1 MINLG
6 DKNWGVKDS
15 GLLAYKQVGSKYFN
29 KDFDFTRAS
38 NGTYVD
44 KDGVLQTAE
53 LYNLVSYSQDFSQG
67 ILSNCTVESG
77 YIAPNGTLNAYKLIE
92 DSTNSIKLFRAE
104 NANNST
110 PNTSYASSIFVKSA
124 ERTKVRVY
132 GYHLANQYF
141 YVDYD
146 LSDNTYLGSG
156 NSNAQ
161 VDGYSIEDVG
171 NDWKR
176 ITIIGQKNATYSW
189 DVGVSTLDDS
199 GNVTYQGDG
208 VSGVYIYG
216 AQVVEG
222 TEPLDYQYTNGRVG
236 IPRIDFSDGVGAL
249 LLEPQRSNVLL
260 KSNQFNIWGSGAGYA
275 ITPNQQGVYGSD
287 NAFLIDKTIST
298 NSYLIGSASTS
309 GTHTFSVY
317 AKAGTA
323 PAIMLYTTGG
333 YMRFNLETGANIG
346 GGGGYIGQSIELI
359 GDGWYRCSV
368 TGSGTITTALIK
380 PIASNGTDTIGSVYI
395 QHAQIESGSYP
406 TSIIETTT
414 STVTR
419 IADVANNCGSEQDF
433 NSEEGVLYAEIAALA
448 DDLSYRGMSI
458 SDGSKSNRVSI
469 YYSNISNEI
478 LGLVISGFSISLNIA
493 HPLYEVKDYHK
504 IAIKYKE
511 NDFALWA
518 NGVEVGTANTGATPI
533 GLSELAFDGGD
544 GADDFYGKARSVKY
558 FPEALGDTKLM
569 TLTGGDGS
577 LKGLLNAFRTRVI
590 ADGGTIEAE
599 TCIKNEIKEL
609 L

>member
-67 ILSNCTVESG
+67 ILSNCTIESG

-156 NSNAQ
+156 NANAQ

-208 VSGVYIYG
+208 VSGLYIYG
-216 AQVVEG
+216 AQLVEG

-249 LLEPQRSNVLL
+249 LLEPQRTNLINYSQDIDLWSNFV
-260 KSNQFNIWGSGAGYA
+260 
-275 ITPNQQGVYGSD
+275 QGNGV
-287 NAFLIDKTIST
+287 I
-298 NSYLIGSASTS
+298 
-309 GTHTFSVY
+309 
-317 AKAGTA
+317 
-323 PAIMLYTTGG
+323 P
-333 YMRFNLETGANIG
+333 
-346 GGGGYIGQSIELI
+346 
-359 GDGWYRCSV
+359 
-368 TGSGTITTALIK
+368 ITTANYA
-380 PIASNGTDTIGSVYI
+380 IAPDGTQTAERLQCNQVELGGANRSAKQISVPVINGTTYAFSFWVKSNTGENQQFSFTPSFANIISGNQQIVATNEWQRFEIIGTSILTGTSEIRVGLVSNSISTTNDVLVWGIQCEVGSYCTSYI
-395 QHAQIESGSYP
+395 KTSGSA
-406 TSIIETTT
+406 
-414 STVTR
+414 VTR

-433 NSEEGVLYAEIAALA
+433 NSEEGVLYAEIYAFDDDAAYKQISI
-448 DDLSYRGMSI
+448 DDGTNNSRHAIWFYNNSIGSATIISSSYSYLPLLSTTFTPNNFY
-458 SDGSKSNRVSI
+458 
-469 YYSNISNEI
+469 
-478 LGLVISGFSISLNIA
+478 
-493 HPLYEVKDYHK
+493 K
-504 IAIKYKE
+504 IAYKYKQ
-511 NDFALWA
+511 NDFALWV
-518 NGVEVGTANTGATPI
+518 NGIEVGQSSTGNVPS
-533 GLSELAFDGGD
+533 GLSELDFDNGVTQLN
-544 GADDFYGKARSVKY
+544 FYGKARSVKY
-558 FPEALGDTKLM
+558 FPEALTDEQLEN
-569 TLTGGDGS
+569 LT
-577 LKGLLNAFRTRVI
+577 T
-590 ADGGTIEAE
+590 
-599 TCIKNEIKEL
+599 
-609 L
+609 

>member
-433 NSEEGVLYAEIAALA
+433 NSEEGVLYAEIA
-448 DDLSYRGMSI
+448 RGGDENVPYEIISI
-458 SDGSKSNRVSI
+458 IDSTETIRF
-469 YYSNISNEI
+469 
-478 LGLVISGFSISLNIA
+478 GFGKGNNDTNWFVRAIIDSLNINVTGV
-493 HPLYEVKDYHK
+493 PFEEGFQK
-504 IAIKYKE
+504 IAIKYKSG
-511 NDFALWA
+511 DSAVWL
-518 NGVEVGTANTGATPI
+518 NGVEIYTNTTAFTTNLNFSKLSFTWTGRNYP
-533 GLSELAFDGGD
+533 
-544 GADDFYGKARSVKY
+544 FYGKVRSVKY
-558 FPEALGDTKLM
+558 FPEALTDEQLEN
-569 TLTGGDGS
+569 LT
-577 LKGLLNAFRTRVI
+577 T
-590 ADGGTIEAE
+590 
-599 TCIKNEIKEL
+599 
-609 L
+609 